1 MLRYTEI
8 CENWV
13 SKVAKYRGCRGRA
26 RQMRY
31 QMEPLVPAV
40 QCSGV
45 RTLFCEG
52 GVEGGSSQ
60 STLRYTEICENWV
73 SKVAKYR
80 GCRGHARQM
89 RYQMEPLV
97 PAVQCSGVR
106 TLFCEGGVEGG
117 SSQSMLRY
125 TEICENWV
133 SKVAKY
139 RGCRG
144 RARQMRYQMEPLV
157 PAVQCSGVRTL
168 FCEGGVEGGSS
179 QSTLRYT
186 EICENW
192 VSKVAKYRG
201 CRGRA
206 RQMRYQMEPLVP
218 AVQCSGVRPLF
229 CEGG

>member
-13 SKVAKYRGCRGRA
+13 SKVAKYRGCRGR
-26 RQMRY
+26 
-31 QMEPLVPAV
+31 
-40 QCSGV
+40 
-45 RTLFCEG
+45 
-52 GVEGGSSQ
+52 
-60 STLRYTEICENWV
+60 
-73 SKVAKYR
+73 
-80 GCRGHARQM
+80 ARQM

-144 RARQMRYQMEPLV
+144 RARQMRYLYNGTFGTCCTMFRGKDTFL
-157 PAVQCSGVRTL
+157 RM
-168 FCEGGVEGGSS
+168 FRGG
-179 QSTLRYT
+179 
-186 EICENW
+186 
-192 VSKVAKYRG
+192 RG
-201 CRGRA
+201 
-206 RQMRYQMEPLVP
+206 
-218 AVQCSGVRPLF
+218 
-229 CEGG
+229 